1 MGDHHADIFQSKCQ
15 VLQRSSESLIGDWR
29 MRYTAEIAIPE
40 MEAFM
45 VQTTIVVGLHLS
57 RL

>member
-1 MGDHHADIFQSKCQ
+1 
-15 VLQRSSESLIGDWR
+15 

-45 VQTTIVVGLHLS
+45 VQTAIVVGLHLS

>member
-1 MGDHHADIFQSKCQ
+1 
-15 VLQRSSESLIGDWR
+15 

-40 MEAFM
+40 MEALM
-45 VQTTIVVGLHLS
+45 VQNTIVVGLHLS